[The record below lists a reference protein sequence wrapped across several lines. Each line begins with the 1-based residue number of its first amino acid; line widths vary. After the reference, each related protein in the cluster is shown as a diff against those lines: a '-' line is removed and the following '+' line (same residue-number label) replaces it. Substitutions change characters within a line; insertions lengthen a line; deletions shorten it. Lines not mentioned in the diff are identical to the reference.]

1 MKKLIFLIPLVLLIS
16 VSLAE
21 AQTPISSC
29 TDINSSGTY
38 VLTADLYLTDPTRSE
53 CIRINSGNVVLD
65 LNGRTIYN
73 NLTNRYGIWS
83 GVWLTRISNIT
94 IRNGNIKGF
103 DVGIFLGGINNVAIE
118 NIETHN
124 KVGMDLGQITNLN
137 ITNCRFYDFSPKTF
151 PAEPEYYGLKLN
163 GIDGSSYIRSS
174 EFGKQEVVGGYL
186 RQYAPDIGL
195 QCSNSNG
202 IAFSNLK
209 LLGLNYGAKFSNCDS
224 NTLWCSMFFQYDG
237 YANGAL
243 FESSSTNNWGC
254 NLNGYIN
261 DLDANTFVP
270 TCPTPPDGVDCPYQ
284 ICAEGYTCVN
294 ESYSGYILS
303 NCTIVN
309 TTYCQYGCYQL
320 TGKCKESP
328 SAYCGNGICEY
339 GETAYNCPS
348 DCVTTTTTMLPSQ
361 QPFVNEEQLKNL
373 GVGWMAFFFTP
384 MFFATIM
391 LVGIA
396 GFISLAIAKHGGGQF
411 APATFIIISMIMLAV
426 YGIYQIYPPWLVIVL
441 TILAGFVFAKFVLGV
456 I

>member
-1 MKKLIFLIPLVLLIS
+1 
-16 VSLAE
+16 
-21 AQTPISSC
+21 
-29 TDINSSGTY
+29 
-38 VLTADLYLTDPTRSE
+38 
-53 CIRINSGNVVLD
+53 
-65 LNGRTIYN
+65 
-73 NLTNRYGIWS
+73 
-83 GVWLTRISNIT
+83 
-94 IRNGNIKGF
+94 
-103 DVGIFLGGINNVAIE
+103 
-118 NIETHN
+118 
-124 KVGMDLGQITNLN
+124 
-137 ITNCRFYDFSPKTF
+137 
-151 PAEPEYYGLKLN
+151 
-163 GIDGSSYIRSS
+163 
-174 EFGKQEVVGGYL
+174 
-186 RQYAPDIGL
+186 
-195 QCSNSNG
+195 
-202 IAFSNLK
+202 
-209 LLGLNYGAKFSNCDS
+209 
-224 NTLWCSMFFQYDG
+224 MFFQYDG

-309 TTYCQYGCYQL
+309 ATYCQYGCYQL
-320 TGKCKESP
+320 TGKCKGSP

-396 GFISLAIAKHGGGQF
+396 GFISLAIAKYGGGQF
-411 APATFIIISMIMLAV
+411 APAAFIIISMMMVAI
-426 YGIYQIYPPWLVIVL
+426 YGITGIYPTWLVIVL
-441 TILAGFVFAKFVLGV
+441 IILAGFVFAKFILGV